1 MFVNRRDVQIQW
13 GDCDPA
19 NIVYYPRYFAMFDD
33 STSVL
38 FEAAGFSKQDLV
50 HKYGL
55 VGIPMVDTRSKFYI
69 PSTHGDWITIE
80 TKIESIKRSSFE
92 VKHNVYKGDALAI
105 EAFETR
111 VLVGRD
117 AALGIPER
125 NALEFV
131 PKEIGGVPLKV
142 IVLDDG
148 GDPTTATTNARRFV
162 TESKADIIMGS
173 ALTPPTIAVSN
184 VANEAGIPHFGLAP
198 FPITPERM
206 KWSVAMPQPI
216 PIVGKVLYDHMKAHK
231 VKTVGYIGYS
241 DSYGDL
247 WFNDLK
253 AQGVPMGMT
262 IVDEERFARPD
273 TSVTGQ
279 VLKLVAAN
287 PDAILVGASGTAAAL
302 PQTELRERGYQ
313 GLIYQTH
320 GAASMDFIRIAGKAA
335 EGVLMASGPVMDP
348 EDQPDGALTKKPGL
362 ALNAAYEAKYGP
374 NSRSQ
379 FAGHSYDAFELL
391 KRIIPVALKTAKP
404 GTPEFREAIRQ
415 ALLSEKDL
423 AASQGVYNFTE
434 KDRYGVDDRARILLT
449 VKDGKYMMVKEP

>member
-1 MFVNRRDVQIQW
+1 MRK
-13 GDCDPA
+13 A
-19 NIVYYPRYFAMFDD
+19 YLA
-33 STSVL
+33 
-38 FEAAGFSKQDLV
+38 AAGVIAMLASAPALAQ
-50 HKYGL
+50 
-55 VGIPMVDTRSKFYI
+55 TSE
-69 PSTHGDWITIE
+69 ITIGI
-80 TKIESIKRSSFE
+80 TTTTT
-92 VKHNVYKGDALAI
+92 GP
-105 EAFETR
+105 
-111 VLVGRD
+111 G

-198 FPITPERM
+198 FPVTPERT
-206 KWSVAMPQPI
+206 KWSVVMPQPV
-216 PIVGKVLYDHMKAHK
+216 PIMGKVLYEHMKAHN

-253 AQGVPMGMT
+253 NQGVPMGVT

-302 PQTELRERGYQ
+302 PQTELRERGYT

-335 EGVLMASGPVMDP
+335 EGVIMASGPVMSP
-348 EDQPDGALTKKPGL
+348 ETQDDSALTKKPGL
-362 ALNAAYEAKYGP
+362 ELNKAYEGKYGP

-379 FAGHSYDAFELL
+379 FAGHSFDAFEIL
-391 KRIIPVALKTAKP
+391 KRVIPVALKTAKP

-434 KDRYGVDDRARILLT
+434 KDRSGLDDRARIILT
-449 VKDGKYMMVKEP
+449 VKDGKYVPAK

>member
-1 MFVNRRDVQIQW
+1 MKSAFLSATAI
-13 GDCDPA
+13 
-19 NIVYYPRYFAMFDD
+19 
-33 STSVL
+33 SVAVL
-38 FEAAGFSKQDLV
+38 LPGFQAAAE
-50 HKYGL
+50 
-55 VGIPMVDTRSKFYI
+55 TNE
-69 PSTHGDWITIE
+69 ITIG
-80 TKIESIKRSSFE
+80 ISI
-92 VKHNVYKGDALAI
+92 VTTGPA
-105 EAFETR
+105 
-111 VLVGRD
+111 

-131 PKEIGGVPLKV
+131 PKEIAGHPLKL
-142 IVLDDG
+142 IVLDDA

-173 ALTPPTIAVSN
+173 SNTPATIAVSN
-184 VANEAGIPHFGLAP
+184 VANEAGIPHIGLAP

-206 KWSVAMPQPI
+206 KWSVTMPQPI
-216 PIVGKVLYDHMKAHK
+216 PIMGKVLYQHMKTHN

-253 AQGVPMGMT
+253 AQGVPLGLT

-287 PDAILVGASGTAAAL
+287 PDAILVGASGTAAGL
-302 PQTELRERGYQ
+302 PQTELRDRGYK

-320 GAASMDFIRIAGKAA
+320 GAASMDFIRIAGKSA
-335 EGVLMASGPVMDP
+335 EGVIMASGPVMSP
-348 EDQPDGALTKKPGL
+348 ETQPDSALTKKPGL

-379 FAGHSYDAFELL
+379 FAGHSFDAFEVL
-391 KRIIPVALKTAKP
+391 KRVIPVALKTAKP

-415 ALLSEKDL
+415 AFLSEREIP
-423 AASQGVYNFTE
+423 ASQGVYNFTE
-434 KDRYGVDDRARILLT
+434 TDRYGLDDRARIILT
-449 VKDGKYMMVKEP
+449 VKDGKYVPAE